1 MMSHLYK
8 EWNDIVREYI
18 EQDNKIDPYKHN
30 PDRKPTEFTQS
41 SWHDQ
46 LTEARKQLNK
56 EYALNNQVTA
66 RAVKENDNDK

>member
-1 MMSHLYK
+1 MSHLYK
-8 EWNDIVREYI
+8 EWQDIVREYI
-18 EQDNKIDPYKHN
+18 EQDNKIDPYKYDPN
-30 PDRKPTEFTQS
+30 RKPTEFTQP
-41 SWHDQ
+41 SWHDK